1 MQNENPRYLATR
13 TFSRFK
19 PMEWTYSVSWKAVV
33 IIFVS
38 VLKHS
43 IDRSKRGL
51 MYLITASFQ
60 LTNKQRLSAKQRR

>member
-13 TFSRFK
+13 AFSRFK
-19 PMEWTYSVSWKAVV
+19 PMEWTYSVSWQAVV

-43 IDRSKRGL
+43 IDRNV
-51 MYLITASFQ
+51 A
-60 LTNKQRLSAKQRR
+60 

>member
-1 MQNENPRYLATR
+1 MQNENPRYLATH

-19 PMEWTYSVSWKAVV
+19 PMEWTYSVSWQAV

-43 IDRSKRGL
+43 IDR
-51 MYLITASFQ
+51 IVA
-60 LTNKQRLSAKQRR
+60 